1 MKLWQNVLGLW
12 PGSWARKCRAT
23 LPGHVGVSQCVC
35 DLARFTTVSTIAR
48 VAELLEE
55 DEDWLCEVANEI
67 DQEDGLIWVYG
78 PPYN

>member
-1 MKLWQNVLGLW
+1 M
-12 PGSWARKCRAT
+12 
-23 LPGHVGVSQCVC
+23 PGHVGVSQCVC

-78 PPYN
+78 AGDDETMTFTEFGIETLAGIIEIYM